1 MEPKPPMEP
10 KPLIDGASLID
21 DLLDEHVTLND
32 DLDAEQNLNAS
43 AKMGWNWQCPT
54 MQGHSTECV
63 HISHNN
69 WFNNKAKFQAH
80 CDGELDGFYESGPGA
95 QNLQDCGQACWGCSF
110 LRACCIGRVV
120 SIKGRYEAVGHYS
133 ATAREVTVTEG
144 VSIGHST
151 TTSITASM
159 ERSFS
164 VGIEGLFSAGASSSL
179 SATVST
185 TYSHTKTSTV
195 SLKETQ
201 PAQSRLWQYV
211 LDFTDVYG
219 VTRTLKAGTVLTGDN
234 NAPTCQPGGCSDK
247 FSAGHGSCR
256 QCHSGQAL
264 SDVSAG

>member
-1 MEPKPPMEP
+1 
-10 KPLIDGASLID
+10 
-21 DLLDEHVTLND
+21 
-32 DLDAEQNLNAS
+32 
-43 AKMGWNWQCPT
+43 
-54 MQGHSTECV
+54 
-63 HISHNN
+63 
-69 WFNNKAKFQAH
+69 
-80 CDGELDGFYESGPGA
+80 
-95 QNLQDCGQACWGCSF
+95 
-110 LRACCIGRVV
+110 
-120 SIKGRYEAVGHYS
+120 
-133 ATAREVTVTEG
+133 
-144 VSIGHST
+144 
-151 TTSITASM
+151 M